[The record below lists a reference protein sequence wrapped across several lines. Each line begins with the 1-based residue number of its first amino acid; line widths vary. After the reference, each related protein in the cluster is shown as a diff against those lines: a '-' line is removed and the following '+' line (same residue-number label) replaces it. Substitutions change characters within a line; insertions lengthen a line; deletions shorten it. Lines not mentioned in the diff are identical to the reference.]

1 MRNLAVV
8 YRPDS
13 VEPMFRI
20 CGWPGRRR
28 FRTLCMVRSRGI
40 LPAHP
45 IFSYWSSLSLRTFLT
60 ELMIVCL
67 GALIYFLVRGAVVDR
82 FDEAVGNAIGLI
94 AIERS
99 LGMFWENEMQQWVL
113 ASPLLVDFLNGAY
126 FWGHM
131 PVIGITAIVLFTRS
145 RVVYRFTRNTFVIS
159 ASIALIFYA
168 FLPVAPPRLLP
179 EYGFV
184 DTLALYGNASYQA
197 QELGPFVNPYAA
209 VPSLHFGWAI
219 LLSVGLWRARPR
231 SYNKPLFLSMVI
243 LLPTIQFFSVI
254 LTANHFILDLV
265 VGAGVAMLAVATA
278 AFWDKR
284 VQDLPNPLKG
294 LKDRL

>member
-1 MRNLAVV
+1 MSNLAVV

-20 CGWPGRRR
+20 
-28 FRTLCMVRSRGI
+28 
-40 LPAHP
+40 
-45 IFSYWSSLSLRTFLT
+45 YDWSSLSFRTFLT
-60 ELMIVCL
+60 ELAIVCL
-67 GALIYFLVRGAVVDR
+67 GALIYFLVRGAVVER
-82 FDEAVGNAIGLI
+82 FDEAVSNATGLI

-99 LGMFWENEMQQWVL
+99 LGVFWESEMQRWVL

-131 PVIGITAIVLFTRS
+131 PVIGIIAVLLFTRS
-145 RVVYRFTRNTFVIS
+145 RAVYRFTRNTFVIS

-168 FLPVAPPRLLP
+168 FFPVAPPRLLP

-197 QELGPFVNPYAA
+197 QELGPFINPYAA
-209 VPSLHFGWAI
+209 VPSLHFGWAT
-219 LLSVGLWRARPR
+219 LLSVGLWRARSR
-231 SYNKPLFLSMVI
+231 SRNRHLLLLVAI
-243 LLPTIQFFSVI
+243 LLPVTQFFAVI

-265 VGAGVAMLAVATA
+265 VGAGVATLAVLAA
-278 AFWDKR
+278 AFWEKR
-284 VQDLPNPLKG
+284 VLDSANQWKT
-294 LKDRL
+294 